1 MMLPFSH
8 YWWPLCTLCKYL
20 LSLVRV
26 GYVELDIHYAKRV
39 CLSTALQPNASLLF
53 RQDPTKYHNSTSH
66 LAADACY
73 IPCKLYFWVFEART
87 LSFFSQKFTFLFSVI
102 SFFLKHCQRHNG
114 PEGLAQLT
122 KATCQVISQ
131 VQTQILIKFHLQNID
146 QGSTS
151 RSRLHISISTK
162 LKVQNIDQS

>member
-1 MMLPFSH
+1 MGTIRQKAKFCGTADQERSNNFAWIEYRIGLQISIRHQHWICRAWYTLYIMMLPFSH

-87 LSFFSQKFTFLFSVI
+87 LSFFLKNSRFSFLSYH
-102 SFFLKHCQRHNG
+102 FF
-114 PEGLAQLT
+114 
-122 KATCQVISQ
+122 
-131 VQTQILIKFHLQNID
+131 
-146 QGSTS
+146 
-151 RSRLHISISTK
+151 
-162 LKVQNIDQS
+162 